1 MCKNSSGSS
10 KRLRSYCIF
19 CCKSKVTFEVPT
31 TISSE
36 RYGRL
41 APNLGEMPEGAVS
54 IGPLNFFWIPSIF
67 VFFCFI
73 SEGWKFFFELG
84 SPVWDY
90 AMRHDGL
97 QTSMTRKVIPWAW
110 IYFSKSRNQNDS
122 LFKSSSLNRQGHMT
136 GKRASI
142 CWGRLANINLVMLPT
157 EGSTIMSMMQQW
169 DKRAMVNGCYQ
180 QRAVQSY
187 QWCGNETRGQW
198 WVEW

>member
-1 MCKNSSGSS
+1 MKTSGCMKNGVLVRCAKIQADRANGSGVIAFFVVKVKWPS
-10 KRLRSYCIF
+10 KFRRPFPANVTAGWRQILVKCRREPSRLVRWIF
-19 CCKSKVTFEVPT
+19 
-31 TISSE
+31 
-36 RYGRL
+36 
-41 APNLGEMPEGAVS
+41 
-54 IGPLNFFWIPSIF
+54 LNSVDFCFFG
-67 VFFCFI
+67 FI

-142 CWGRLANINLVMLPT
+142 CWGRLASINSVMLPT
-157 EGSTIMSMMQQW
+157 EGSTIMSMVQQ
-169 DKRAMVNGCYQ
+169 
-180 QRAVQSY
+180 
-187 QWCGNETRGQW
+187 
-198 WVEW
+198 